1 MFSKLMNDNLK
12 IIKNDNKII
21 ESIKGSV
28 QGNRIFIMRSDI
40 LIEKVDIVERIM
52 SNGGIETFEVLNPNF
67 YEKNL
72 GISAHY
78 QMEVVNIKNKK
89 ESKNDNNNFNNV
101 YNINVKKAGI
111 LSTGSHSINTYNEN
125 NINND
130 IDNLINEIKKLKLA
144 DEKQIVLELENL
156 KSNKENAKSVLAN
169 LLTRF
174 SEVATITS
182 FGNELLEKLFN

>member
-1 MFSKLMNDNLK
+1 MNDNLK

-28 QGNRIFIMRSDI
+28 LGNKIFIMRSDI
-40 LIEKVDIVERIM
+40 LIEKGDIVERIM

-67 YEKNL
+67 YEKQR
-72 GISAHY
+72 GVSSHY
-78 QMEVVNIKNKK
+78 QIEVVNIKNKK
-89 ESKNDNNNFNNV
+89 ELKNDNNNFNNV
-101 YNINVKKAGI
+101 YNINVEKAGI

-156 KSNKENAKSVLAN
+156 KSNKENAKFVLSN

-174 SEVATITS
+174 SEVATISS
-182 FGNELLEKLFN
+182 FIIEIFKKFS

>member
-1 MFSKLMNDNLK
+1 MLSKSMNDNLK
-12 IIKNDNKII
+12 IIKNDNKVI

-28 QGNRIFIMRSDI
+28 QGNKIVIMRSDI
-40 LIEKVDIVERIM
+40 LIEKGDTIERIM

-67 YEKNL
+67 HEKQRSF
-72 GISAHY
+72 SAY
-78 QMEVVNIKNKK
+78 YDMEVVNIKNKK
-89 ESKNDNNNFNNV
+89 ESKNDNNNSNNI
-101 YNINVKKAGI
+101 YNINVEKVGI
-111 LSTGSHSINTYNEN
+111 ISTGSHSINNYNEN

-130 IDNLINEIKKLKLA
+130 IDKLINEIKKLKLD
-144 DEKQIVLELENL
+144 DEKQIVLDLENL

>member
-1 MFSKLMNDNLK
+1 MIGKIAMKDNLK

-21 ESIKGSV
+21 ESTKGSV
-28 QGNRIFIMRSDI
+28 QGNKIFIMRSDI
-40 LIEKVDIVERIM
+40 LIEKGDIVERIM

-67 YEKNL
+67 NEKHG
-72 GISAHY
+72 GISAYY

-89 ESKNDNNNFNNV
+89 ESKNDNNFNNV
-101 YNINVKKAGI
+101 YNINVEKVGI

-130 IDNLINEIKKLKLA
+130 IDNLINEIKKLELV
-144 DEKQIVLELENL
+144 DEKQIILKLENL
-156 KSNKENAKSVLAN
+156 KSNKENAKSVLVN

-174 SEVATITS
+174 SEVATISS
-182 FGNELLEKLFN
+182 FVIEILKKFS

>member
-1 MFSKLMNDNLK
+1 MFSKLINDNLK

-21 ESIKGSV
+21 DSIKGSV
-28 QGNRIFIMRSDI
+28 QGNKIFIMRSDI
-40 LIEKVDIVERIM
+40 LIEKGDIIERIM

-101 YNINVKKAGI
+101 YNINVEKAGI
-111 LSTGSHSINTYNEN
+111 ISTGSHSINTYNEN

-174 SEVATITS
+174 SEVATISS
-182 FGNELLEKLFN
+182 FVIEIFKKFS